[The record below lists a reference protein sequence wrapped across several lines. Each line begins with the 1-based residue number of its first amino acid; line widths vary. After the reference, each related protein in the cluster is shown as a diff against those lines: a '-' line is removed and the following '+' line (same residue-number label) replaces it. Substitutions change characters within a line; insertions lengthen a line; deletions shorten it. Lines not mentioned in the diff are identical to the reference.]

1 MKNRYAAVLWVASLL
16 PSLAIPAVG
25 QQASSATEAAPTWT
39 IDQAVT
45 CSVHDAWE
53 LGGKNEAGFFAIVKA
68 LAELSAQKRGLV
80 LPDKETVGREFG
92 EYIKDA
98 GEGRSRSVTVRNRG
112 SSSAQVRDRT
122 GCGREPVTS
131 LYISKIR
138 TWARSS
144 LSWHAPC
151 SGGSAPP
158 GRWSETPRHS

>member
-16 PSLAIPAVG
+16 PCVAIPAIG
-25 QQASSATEAAPTWT
+25 QQVPSASEPAPTWT

-92 EYIKDA
+92 EYIKTQAKADHDQLLYVIVDRA
-98 GEGRSRSVTVRNRG
+98 VRKYG
-112 SSSAQVRDRT
+112 TA
-122 GCGREPVTS
+122 PV
-131 LYISKIR
+131 
-138 TWARSS
+138 
-144 LSWHAPC
+144 
-151 SGGSAPP
+151 SGGSK
-158 GRWSETPRHS
+158 